1 MGMLSKKELVEA
13 LIVNLK
19 DWDWE
24 INSKFGIDKD
34 TGDALIQEYE
44 LMKREGD
51 KT

>member
-1 MGMLSKKELVEA
+1 MGMLSNKDLVNA

-19 DWDWE
+19 NWDWTE
-24 INSKFGIDKD
+24 FSKFSIDKD